1 MVSILWVDYLLFKY
15 YIFISIF
22 PVYNTS
28 LADKFYNKENW
39 RERERENS
47 SFLKLFFPRKKKI
60 NVRELL

>member
-1 MVSILWVDYLLFKY
+1 MVSILRVDYLLFKY

-39 RERERENS
+39 REREREREF
-47 SFLKLFFPRKKKI
+47 FLLKTLFS
-60 NVRELL
+60 

>member
-39 RERERENS
+39 REREREREREF
-47 SFLKLFFPRKKKI
+47 FLLKTLFS
-60 NVRELL
+60 

>member
-39 RERERENS
+39 RERERGEF
-47 SFLKLFFPRKKKI
+47 FLLKMLFPRKRKI